1 MSMPAEQLTTQPTLA
16 ALLSGLADAPACP
29 LLGIASDSRTLAEGF
44 LFLACAGSG
53 SHGLDYLDDA
63 INAGIAALA
72 FDSTTATSA
81 PRDVGV
87 PVIPVADLRGK
98 LGEIANRFYGRPS
111 EQISVIGV
119 TGTNGKTTVA
129 WLIAQCQHL
138 LGQRCGYAGTLGF
151 GIDELE
157 GVGGMTTPD
166 VVELH
171 RRLASFRDH
180 DASSAAI
187 EISSHAL
194 AQNRIDGVRFDT
206 ALFTNLSRDHL
217 DYHGNMRAYG
227 EAKASL
233 FLHCNPRHR
242 IINLDSEFGTQLA
255 SRCDPNVLTVSTHFD
270 RVANGRP
277 YVFVR
282 SVVAKETGSE
292 ISVRSSWGDG
302 HLSLPLPGDFNV
314 ANAVIV
320 LALLLNQGV
329 EMQEASDV
337 LSQVDAPPGRMQR
350 VPASS
355 AGPSVYVDYAHTPGA
370 LEAAIGALR
379 PHCRGR
385 LWCVF
390 GCGGD
395 RDRGKRPLMAKL
407 VQRRADEVVIT
418 NDNPRSEEPANII
431 ADIVSGLSNEDRA
444 TVIEDRAAAI
454 AWTISNADSA
464 DVILIAG
471 KGHENYQLIGDER
484 RDFSDFGAASANL
497 AARAKRE
504 EAGE

>member
-16 ALLSGLADAPACP
+16 ALLSGLADAPACRV
-29 LLGIASDSRTLAEGF
+29 LGIASDSRTLAEGF

-87 PVIPVADLRGK
+87 PVIPVAGLRRK

-111 EQISVIGV
+111 EQIRVIGV

-171 RRLASFRDH
+171 RRLAGFRDQ

-217 DYHGNMRAYG
+217 DYHGDMRAYG

-233 FLHCNPRHR
+233 FLHCNPLHR

-255 SRCDPNVLTVSTHFD
+255 SRCDPDVLTVSTHFD

-302 HLSLPLPGDFNV
+302 HLSLPLPSDFNV

-329 EMQEASDV
+329 EMQEACEV
-337 LSQVDAPPGRMQR
+337 LSQVNAPPGRMQR

-370 LEAAIGALR
+370 LEAAIRALR

-407 VQRRADEVVIT
+407 AQRRADKVVIT
-418 NDNPRSEEPANII
+418 NDNPRSEEPASII

>member
-29 LLGIASDSRTLAEGF
+29 LLGIASDSRALAEGF
-44 LFLACAGSG
+44 LFLACAGLD
-53 SHGLDYLDDA
+53 SHGLDYVEDA
-63 INAGIAALA
+63 IGTGIAALA
-72 FDSTTATSA
+72 FDSTTATSI

-87 PVIPVADLRGK
+87 PVIAVAGLKRK

-111 EQISVIGV
+111 DQIRVIGV

-166 VVELH
+166 AVELH
-171 RRLASFRDH
+171 RRLAKFRDD
-180 DASSAAI
+180 DATQAAV

-194 AQNRIDGVRFDT
+194 AQNRVDGVHFDT
-206 ALFTNLSRDHL
+206 AMFTNLSRDHL
-217 DYHGNMRAYG
+217 DYHGDMRAYG

-233 FLHCNPRHR
+233 FLQCSPRHR

-255 SRCDPNVLTVSTHFD
+255 SRCGSDVVTVSTNFD
-270 RVANGRP
+270 RVANGRT

-282 SVVAKETGSE
+282 SVVAKEAGSE
-292 ISVRSSWGDG
+292 ISIRSSWGDG
-302 HLSLPLPGDFNV
+302 QLSLPLPGDFNV

-329 EMQEASDV
+329 AMQEACEV
-337 LSQVDAPPGRMQR
+337 LSHVDAPPGRMQR
-350 VPASS
+350 VPAPS

-370 LEAAIGALR
+370 LEAAIRALR

-385 LWCVF
+385 LWSVF

-395 RDRGKRPLMAKL
+395 RDRGKRPLMAKIAE
-407 VQRRADEVVIT
+407 RRADEVVIT
-418 NDNPRSEEPANII
+418 NDNPRSEEPESII
-431 ADIVSGLSNEDRA
+431 ADIVSGLSNADRA

-484 RDFSDFGAASANL
+484 RNFSDFDAASANL

-504 EAGE
+504 EAGA

>member
-1 MSMPAEQLTTQPTLA
+1 MSMPAEKLTTQPTLA

-29 LLGIASDSRTLAEGF
+29 LLGIASDSRNLAEGF

-171 RRLASFRDH
+171 RRLAGFRDH

-255 SRCDPNVLTVSTHFD
+255 SRCDPDVLTVSTHFD

-329 EMQEASDV
+329 EMQEASEV
-337 LSQVDAPPGRMQR
+337 LSQVNAPPGRMQR

-370 LEAAIGALR
+370 LEAAIRALR

-395 RDRGKRPLMAKL
+395 RDRGKRPVMAKL

-418 NDNPRSEEPANII
+418 NDNPRSEEPASII
-431 ADIVSGLSNEDRA
+431 ADIVSGLSSEDRA

>member
-16 ALLSGLADAPACP
+16 ALLSGLADAPACRV
-29 LLGIASDSRTLAEGF
+29 LGIASDSRTLAEGF

-87 PVIPVADLRGK
+87 PVIPVAGLRRK

-111 EQISVIGV
+111 EQIRVIGV

-171 RRLASFRDH
+171 HRLAGFRDQ

-217 DYHGNMRAYG
+217 DYHGDMRAYG

-233 FLHCNPRHR
+233 FLHCNPLHR

-255 SRCDPNVLTVSTHFD
+255 SRCDPDVLTVSTHFD
-270 RVANGRP
+270 RVANSRP

-329 EMQEASDV
+329 EMQEACEV
-337 LSQVDAPPGRMQR
+337 LSQVNAPPGRMQR

-370 LEAAIGALR
+370 LEAAIRALR

-407 VQRRADEVVIT
+407 AQRRADKVVIT
-418 NDNPRSEEPANII
+418 NDNPRSEEPASII
-431 ADIVSGLSNEDRA
+431 TDIVSGLSNEDRA

>member
-29 LLGIASDSRTLAEGF
+29 LLGIASDSRNLAEGF

-171 RRLASFRDH
+171 RRLAGFRDH

-255 SRCDPNVLTVSTHFD
+255 SRCDPDVLTVSTHFD

-329 EMQEASDV
+329 EMQDASEV
-337 LSQVDAPPGRMQR
+337 LSQVNAPPGRMQR

-370 LEAAIGALR
+370 LEAAIRALR

-395 RDRGKRPLMAKL
+395 RDRGKRPVMAKI

-418 NDNPRSEEPANII
+418 NDNPRSEEPASII

>member
-29 LLGIASDSRTLAEGF
+29 LLGIASDSRNLAEGF

-171 RRLASFRDH
+171 RRLAGFRDQ

-242 IINLDSEFGTQLA
+242 IVNLDSEFGTQLA
-255 SRCDPNVLTVSTHFD
+255 SRCDPDVLTVSTHFD

-329 EMQEASDV
+329 EMQDASEV
-337 LSQVDAPPGRMQR
+337 LSQVNAPPGRMQR

-370 LEAAIGALR
+370 LEAAIRALR

-395 RDRGKRPLMAKL
+395 RDRGKRPLMSRLA
-407 VQRRADEVVIT
+407 QRRADEVVIT
-418 NDNPRSEEPANII
+418 NDNPRSEEPASII

>member
-1 MSMPAEQLTTQPTLA
+1 MSMPAEQLTTQQTLA
-16 ALLSGLADAPACP
+16 ALLRGLADAPACP
-29 LLGIASDSRTLAEGF
+29 LLGIASDSRHLAEGF

-87 PVIPVADLRGK
+87 PVIPVGDLRGK

-171 RRLASFRDH
+171 RRLAGFRDH

-255 SRCDPNVLTVSTHFD
+255 SRCDPDVLTVSTHFD

-329 EMQEASDV
+329 EMQEACEV
-337 LSQVDAPPGRMQR
+337 LSQVNAPPGRMQR

-370 LEAAIGALR
+370 IEAAIRALR

-395 RDRGKRPLMAKL
+395 RDRGKRPVMAKI

-418 NDNPRSEEPANII
+418 NDNPRSEEPASII

>member
-29 LLGIASDSRTLAEGF
+29 LLGIASDSRNLAEGF

-171 RRLASFRDH
+171 RRLAGFRDH

-242 IINLDSEFGTQLA
+242 IVNLDSEFGTQLA
-255 SRCDPNVLTVSTHFD
+255 SRCDPDVLTVSTHFD

-329 EMQEASDV
+329 EMQDASEV
-337 LSQVDAPPGRMQR
+337 LSQVNAPPGRMQR

-370 LEAAIGALR
+370 LEAAIRALR

-395 RDRGKRPLMAKL
+395 RDRGKRPVMAKL

-418 NDNPRSEEPANII
+418 NDNPRSEEPASII

>member
-29 LLGIASDSRTLAEGF
+29 LRGIASDSRNLAEGF

-53 SHGLDYLDDA
+53 SHGLDYLGDA

-72 FDSTTATSA
+72 FDSTTAKSA

-87 PVIPVADLRGK
+87 PVIPVAGLKHK

-111 EQISVIGV
+111 EQICVIGV

-138 LGQRCGYAGTLGF
+138 LGQRCGYIGTLGF
-151 GIDELE
+151 GVDELE

-171 RRLASFRDH
+171 RRLANFRDH
-180 DASSAAI
+180 DASSAAV

-217 DYHGNMRAYG
+217 DYHGDMRAYG

-233 FLHCNPRHR
+233 FLRCNPRHR

-255 SRCDPNVLTVSTHFD
+255 SRCDPDVLTVSTHFD
-270 RVANGRP
+270 RVANGRS

-302 HLSLPLPGDFNV
+302 HLSIPLPGDFNV

-329 EMQEASDV
+329 VMQEACEV
-337 LSQVDAPPGRMQR
+337 LSQVNAPPGRMQR

-370 LEAAIGALR
+370 LEAAIRALR

-407 VQRRADEVVIT
+407 AQRRADAVVIT
-418 NDNPRSEEPANII
+418 NDNPRSEEPASII

-454 AWTISNADSA
+454 AWAISNADSA

-497 AARAKRE
+497 AARAKHE